1 MKINKAAARADF
13 KKQAA
18 KFRREAEMAEKGA
31 ARFRE
36 QGKPAAAKTCED
48 LAKVYLKQADMA
60 ENYKF
65 PKWVK

>member
-18 KFRREAEMAEKGA
+18 KFRREAEMQEKGA
-31 ARFRE
+31 ARFRK
-36 QGKPAAAKTCED
+36 QGNPAAAKSCED
-48 LAKVYLKQADMA
+48 VAEVYRKQAEMA